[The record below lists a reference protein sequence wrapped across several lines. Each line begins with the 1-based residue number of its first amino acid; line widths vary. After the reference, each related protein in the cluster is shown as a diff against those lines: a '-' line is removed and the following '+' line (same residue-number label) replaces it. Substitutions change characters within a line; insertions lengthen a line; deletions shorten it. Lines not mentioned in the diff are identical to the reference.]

1 MSSQKSVISAVVAFM
16 SLVLLCG
23 QSFSAD
29 PKYPTRAIDVVVTAS
44 PGSGS
49 DVLTRVAAKFL
60 SKELGQAV
68 NVVNRGGGNGVPGV
82 LSVMTAAPDG
92 YTLIGD
98 QGISSSYQLLAKEL
112 PYKVEDRTFICK
124 FGRGPMVLVCDPKLP
139 WKSLED
145 AAKAAKAA
153 PDKFI
158 WGGLGGQSVGDY
170 VQLQFFSAA
179 GLDIP
184 KLKKVVY
191 QGGGQILAAVAGS
204 HVQFGVTAA
213 SGAPPFTES
222 GKVRALVVS
231 GDKRVAALAEV
242 PCAKETSYPSV
253 NAAFWGGLSGPPKL
267 PPFIVDRLSAAMK
280 KIVESKEFIADLEKI
295 AVVPYY
301 VGPEGMKKEVL
312 DEGADTSKLEMLSA
326 GAK

>member
-1 MSSQKSVISAVVAFM
+1 MRLNKIIIAVV
-16 SLVLLCG
+16 
-23 QSFSAD
+23 SFSLILLSSAGFSAE
-29 PKYPTRAIDVVVTAS
+29 PKYPTRAIDVVVPAS

-49 DVLTRVAAKFL
+49 DVLTRVFAKYL
-60 SKELGQAV
+60 SKELDQPV
-68 NVVNRGGGNGVPGV
+68 NVVNRAGGNGVPCV

-92 YTLIGD
+92 YSLIGD
-98 QGISSSYQLLAKEL
+98 QGFSSSYQLLSKDL
-112 PYKVEDRTFICK
+112 PYKVEDRIFICK
-124 FGRGPMVLVCDPKLP
+124 FGRGPMALVCDPKLP
-139 WKSLED
+139 WKSLD
-145 AAKAAKAA
+145 DVAKAAKAA

-191 QGGGQILAAVAGS
+191 QGGGQILAAVAGG

-213 SGAPPFTES
+213 SGAPSFTQS

-231 GDKRVAALAEV
+231 GDKRVAALSDV
-242 PCAKETSYPSV
+242 LSAKEAGYPNV
-253 NAAFWGGLSGPPKL
+253 NAAFWCGLSGPPKL
-267 PPFIVDRLSAAMK
+267 PQYIVDKINAAVK
-280 KIVESKEFIADLEKI
+280 KLVDSKDFIADLEKI

-301 VGPEGMKKEVL
+301 VGPEEMKKEVL
-312 DEGADTSKLEMLSA
+312 AEGADTGRLEMLSS
-326 GAK
+326 GTK